1 MIETRQALDP
11 QMQLT
16 GQRTTC
22 PSLWC
27 CMSHALVKDLE
38 LIQTTRQLTT
48 LQRVDITSDARPLN
62 ILIAGEAVENV
73 VVSLIADALPSD
85 DG

>member
-1 MIETRQALDP
+1 
-11 QMQLT
+11 
-16 GQRTTC
+16 
-22 PSLWC
+22 
-27 CMSHALVKDLE
+27 MSHALVKDLE